1 MCEREKKN
9 IGSLNFEPGIQLV
22 TVDPHHGPDWH
33 DWMFPP
39 MQSSPIRCQAKT
51 EGGEL
56 KIDIDP
62 ANLLLG
68 EASSRI
74 NQPARHTR
82 FGGIDGDAT
91 E

>member
-1 MCEREKKN
+1 
-9 IGSLNFEPGIQLV
+9 
-22 TVDPHHGPDWH
+22 
-33 DWMFPP
+33 

-74 NQPARHTR
+74 NQPARHTG